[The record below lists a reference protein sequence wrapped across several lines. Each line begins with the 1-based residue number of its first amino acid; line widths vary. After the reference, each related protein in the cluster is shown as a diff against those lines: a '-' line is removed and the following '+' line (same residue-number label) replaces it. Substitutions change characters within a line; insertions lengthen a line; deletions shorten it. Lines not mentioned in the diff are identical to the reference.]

1 MRIGFGYDVHKL
13 IKGTSML
20 LGGIKIPSKFSIKAH
35 SDGDIILHACADAI
49 LGALSLGDIG
59 EHFPDSNT
67 SNRNLDSS
75 LIINK
80 ILEEMNKLN
89 YAINN
94 IDITVVAQ
102 KPKLTNYKSQIIKN
116 LLVIFSLDSK
126 ALNLKA
132 TTTEELG
139 YIGTSEGI
147 ACYAVVTLKKNE

>member
-13 IKGTSML
+13 IKDTSML

-59 EHFPDSNT
+59 EHFPDSDF
-67 SNRNLDSS
+67 SNKNIDSA
-75 LIINK
+75 LIIKK

-89 YAINN
+89 YEINN
-94 IDITVVAQ
+94 IDITLVAQ
-102 KPKLTNYKSQIIKN
+102 EPKLANHKSKIMEN
-116 LLVIFSLDSK
+116 LSVIFSLDSN

-132 TTTEELG
+132 TTTEGLG
-139 YIGTSEGI
+139 YIGTSQGI
-147 ACYAVVTLKKNE
+147 ACYAVVILKKI